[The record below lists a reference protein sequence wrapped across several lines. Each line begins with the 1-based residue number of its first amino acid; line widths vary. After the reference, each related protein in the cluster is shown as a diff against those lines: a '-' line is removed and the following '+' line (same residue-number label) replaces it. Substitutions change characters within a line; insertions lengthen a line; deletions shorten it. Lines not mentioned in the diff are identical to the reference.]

1 MRTRMHHN
9 VPSKKRRFH
18 RGWKRQSTRPWGA
31 FALLLLTLLPLSIA
45 KTQEQP
51 SNSRFESWLELQA
64 VPSFVLT
71 SRSGESAFGFQW
83 GATPLLYSFG
93 MTRLISPWHSFIV
106 EPPARFTGSIELF
119 TTGQIN
125 TTKIGNSYFAGSVQ
139 LLGHIP
145 LIERGEYL
153 ALNLGAARYSYGDW
167 SSSYGVLGVSTLF
180 GFVNFNLKHGV
191 RNADWM
197 GSFEIRFF

>member
-1 MRTRMHHN
+1 MPDMVRSN
-9 VPSKKRRFH
+9 
-18 RGWKRQSTRPWGA
+18 STRFARYWERGRIHGCCALA
-31 FALLLLTLLPLSIA
+31 FLLFLISMPLSVA
-45 KTQEQP
+45 RTQEQP
-51 SNSRFESWLELQA
+51 SSRVESWLEIQA

-125 TTKIGNSYFAGSVQ
+125 TTKIGSSHFAGSVQ

-145 LIERGEYL
+145 LIERGENL
-153 ALNLGAARYSYGDW
+153 ALNLGVARYSYGDW
-167 SSSYGVLGVSTLF
+167 SSSYGVLGISTLF
-180 GFVNFNLKHGV
+180 GFVNVNLKHGL

>member
-1 MRTRMHHN
+1 
-9 VPSKKRRFH
+9 
-18 RGWKRQSTRPWGA
+18 
-31 FALLLLTLLPLSIA
+31 LPLFTA
-45 KTQEQP
+45 KTQEQR
-51 SNSRFESWLELQA
+51 SDNRLVSWLELQA

-71 SRSGESAFGFQW
+71 SRSGQTAFGFQW

-106 EPPARFTGSIELF
+106 EPPARFTGSLELF

-125 TTKIGNSYFAGSVQ
+125 TSKIGSSYFAGSVQ

-153 ALNLGAARYSYGDW
+153 ALNLGIARYSYGDW
-167 SSSYGVLGVSTLF
+167 SSNYAVLGVSTLF
-180 GFVNFNLKHGV
+180 GFAHFNVKHGL

-197 GSFEIRFF
+197 GSFELRFF

>member
-9 VPSKKRRFH
+9 VLLEMDLFL
-18 RGWKRQSTRPWGA
+18 RGWKRLRIRPCGA
-31 FALLLLTLLPLSIA
+31 LAFLLLTLLPLSIA

-167 SSSYGVLGVSTLF
+167 SSNYGVLGVSTLF

>member
-1 MRTRMHHN
+1 MHFDGSQRKDC
-9 VPSKKRRFH
+9 VLQDRRHPGARPWSAPALFLILVLLPVSVA
-18 RGWKRQSTRPWGA
+18 WTQQQQSTGRVG
-31 FALLLLTLLPLSIA
+31 
-45 KTQEQP
+45 
-51 SNSRFESWLELQA
+51 SWLELQA

-71 SRSGESAFGFQW
+71 SRSGQSAFGFQW

-153 ALNLGAARYSYGDW
+153 ALNLGVARYSYGDW
-167 SSSYGVLGVSTLF
+167 SSSYGVLGISTLF
-180 GFVNFNLKHGV
+180 GFININLKHGV
-191 RNADWM
+191 HNADWM
-197 GSFEIRFF
+197 GSFEIRIF